1 MWLKSKRGVSDLV
14 VSPDATEG
22 PGKLSEAEQDGEEF
36 VVEELL
42 PVARGSVPTPNLD
55 QGHDHGG
62 EQENSLHVWVRILQR
77 IFIDSG
83 K

>member
-22 PGKLSEAEQDGEEF
+22 PGKLGKAEQDGEEF
-36 VVEELL
+36 VVDELL
-42 PVARGSVPTPNLD
+42 PVARGSVPTPDLD

-62 EQENSLHVWVRILQR
+62 EQVDSLECDR
-77 IFIDSG
+77 
-83 K
+83 

>member
-1 MWLKSKRGVSDLV
+1 MPRKKFFR
-14 VSPDATEG
+14 SPYAAEG

-36 VVEELL
+36 VVDELL
-42 PVARGSVPTPNLD
+42 PVAHGSVPTPYLD

-62 EQENSLHVWVRILQR
+62 EQENSLQVRVRILQR
-77 IFIDSG
+77 ILIDSG

>member
-1 MWLKSKRGVSDLV
+1 MMPYCQEKSYFR
-14 VSPDATEG
+14 SPDATEG

-55 QGHDHGG
+55 QGHDHRG
-62 EQENSLHVWVRILQR
+62 EQVDSLQVWVRILIG
-77 IFIDSG
+77 IFVALE

>member
-1 MWLKSKRGVSDLV
+1 MPRKKFFR
-14 VSPDATEG
+14 SPYAAEG

-36 VVEELL
+36 VVDELL
-42 PVARGSVPTPNLD
+42 PVSRGSVPNLD

-62 EQENSLHVWVRILQR
+62 EQENGLQVWLRILQR
-77 IFIDSG
+77 ILIDSG

>member
-36 VVEELL
+36 VVDELP
-42 PVARGSVPTPNLD
+42 PVARGFVPPTHLD

-62 EQENSLHVWVRILQR
+62 EQVDSLE
-77 IFIDSG
+77 
-83 K
+83 

>member
-1 MWLKSKRGVSDLV
+1 MPRKKFFR
-14 VSPDATEG
+14 SPYAAEG
-22 PGKLSEAEQDGEEF
+22 PGKLSKAEQDGEEF
-36 VVEELL
+36 VVDELL
-42 PVARGSVPTPNLD
+42 PVSRGSVPNLD

-62 EQENSLHVWVRILQR
+62 EQENGLQVRVRTLQR

>member
-1 MWLKSKRGVSDLV
+1 MPRKKFFR
-14 VSPDATEG
+14 SPYAAEG

-36 VVEELL
+36 VVDELL
-42 PVARGSVPTPNLD
+42 PVSRGSVSTTNLD

-62 EQENSLHVWVRILQR
+62 EQENSLQVWLRILQR
-77 IFIDSG
+77 IFIASE